1 MYFNVTFIIFTLL
14 YLIAIA
20 TSPKHRDRAARP
32 LSCLESV

>member
-14 YLIAIA
+14 HLTTIA

-32 LSCLESV
+32 LYRLESV